1 MKRESF
7 KESIFECLERIEE
20 KVNRISIPLMVNGIS
35 KVDNVANEISL
46 LFEQNDDN
54 PKINLMCGNVE
65 AYEAVVRKQVI
76 LIGQTCMK
84 GQN

>member
-20 KVNRISIPLMVNGIS
+20 KVNRISIPQLVGGNS
-35 KVDNVANEISL
+35 NVDNIANEISL

-65 AYEAVVRKQVI
+65 ACEAVVRKQVI
-76 LIGQTCMK
+76 LIQTCMK